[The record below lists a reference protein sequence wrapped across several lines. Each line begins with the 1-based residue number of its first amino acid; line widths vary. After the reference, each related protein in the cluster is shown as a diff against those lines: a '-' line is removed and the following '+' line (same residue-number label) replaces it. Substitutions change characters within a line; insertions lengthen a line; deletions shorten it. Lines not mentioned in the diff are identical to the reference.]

1 MSARK
6 TTGFPRGM
14 VQARRRLDRWRKTRT
29 AGLPIPK
36 SLWAVAVKLAR
47 RHGVCPTSRALGLE
61 YNKLK
66 GLSQFVEHTQKAS
79 PSAAFVELITPQPA
93 GVSPYRIELEGPR
106 GGRMKIE
113 LPIASADLLLGFC
126 RVVWG
131 ARAT

>member
-6 TTGFPRGM
+6 TAGFPRGM

-29 AGLPIPK
+29 AGVPIPK
-36 SLWAVAVKLAR
+36 RLWAVAVKLAR

-66 GLSQFVEHTQKAS
+66 ELLQSAGHTAKGS
-79 PSAAFVELITPQPA
+79 PSAAFVELIGTQPA
-93 GVSPYRIELEGPR
+93 GVSPWRIELEGAR

-113 LPIASADLLLGFC
+113 LPIASAELVLGLC
-126 RVVWG
+126 RVVVSG
-131 ARAT
+131 AA

>member
-6 TTGFPRGM
+6 TTGLPGRM

-29 AGLPIPK
+29 VGLPIPK

-47 RHGVCPTSRALGLE
+47 RHGVCPTARALGLE

-66 GLSQFVEHTQKAS
+66 GLCESAPHHTRQAL
-79 PSAAFVELITPQPA
+79 PSAAFVELIAPQPA
-93 GVSPYRIELEGPR
+93 GVSPCRIELEGAR

-113 LPIASADLLLGFC
+113 LPMASAELVLGLC
-126 RVVWG
+126 RVVVSG
-131 ARAT
+131 AA